1 MPEDVA
7 VAGFDDLAEAADT
20 DPPLTT
26 MRQDTDQLG
35 AEAAG
40 ALFRLLADPSASPQ
54 RVILPT
60 ELVIRQSTVGRLSSR
75 RRQPPLEPQ

>member
-1 MPEDVA
+1 
-7 VAGFDDLAEAADT
+7 
-20 DPPLTT
+20 

-40 ALFRLLADPSASPQ
+40 ALFRLLNDTAAAPQ

-60 ELVIRQSTVGRLSSR
+60 ELVIRQSTVGSVRGR
-75 RRQPPLEPQ
+75 RASHGTRDPH